1 MALNSNVLCHSLVI
15 IERIL
20 FQETIKKGSL
30 HRMRC
35 GDYQSATC
43 LPLLQFFTIK
53 KIFILNNFLYH
64 HIKII

>member
-1 MALNSNVLCHSLVI
+1 VALNSNVLCHSLVI

-43 LPLLQFFTIK
+43 LPLLQFFTS
-53 KIFILNNFLYH
+53 KIMFFFNNFLYH
-64 HIKII
+64 CIKII